1 MLFPNVGIG
10 EQKEDV
16 GTEKDCEELR
26 NRINK
31 QVQDME
37 KMGSELQTEIEDYG
51 NISVP
56 YRSQRQ

>member
-1 MLFPNVGIG
+1 M
-10 EQKEDV
+10 